1 MKIIVRMLVLCMIMF
16 TLFACGKDQPSD
28 KDVLKLLQDYKTVQ
42 YNIKDPL
49 NPPSGTEI
57 GEKVKGYF
65 SEDEFEK
72 QMANRVF
79 QIAPEIA
86 KVSNRSIKLE
96 NVNLK
101 KSKENKDGTI
111 DYKYTLKL
119 KFYDDQSSEVIEKK
133 GQLTVDGLTITR
145 DWEENPS
152 IKK

>member
-1 MKIIVRMLVLCMIMF
+1 MKRIVGLLFLCIMAL
-16 TLFACGKDQPSD
+16 TLFACGQDQASD
-28 KDVLKLLQDYKTVQ
+28 KEVLELLKDYKTVQ

-65 SEDEFEK
+65 REDEYEK

-86 KVSNRSIKLE
+86 KASNKSIQLE
-96 NVNLK
+96 NVKLK

-111 DYKYTLKL
+111 DYDYTIKLKL
-119 KFYDDQSSEVIEKK
+119 YDDQSSEEIEKN
-133 GQLTVDGLTITR
+133 GQLTVDGLKITR
-145 DWEENPS
+145 DWEDRS
-152 IKK
+152 S